1 MSTDLKKTLVFV
13 AVAVFLTGA
22 AVVRLPDRTGTST
35 DFKDQGEEFFPKFK
49 DPLACTDLEVADFDT
64 STARPIEFKVMFKDG
79 KWVIPSHH
87 NYPAD
92 AKDRLAKTAAAVT
105 DLRKD
110 TVRSDSIDQHEA
122 MSVVDPLDPKA
133 SLKGQGKRVTLRD
146 KSEKVLADFII
157 GKDVDPKGKDAE
169 KTGQRYVRVPG
180 KNRVYGVNV
189 KVDLSTR
196 FSDWIETNLLKLD
209 ASHIRLVKFDNYKI
223 DPEAGRMLKGD
234 ILTISRKDGSAPWNL
249 DQEIPAGQELNSEKL
264 SGLTSALADLKIVGV
279 RPKPEGLSRELKLA
293 TSNDVKPTTQA
304 AARSLMSKGFYATE
318 RGLLSNQGEVVV
330 STDEGAVYTLRFGEV
345 YFGTGEDLTAGS
357 TDEAKEKEPGKAK
370 DKAKEA
376 KSEGTTESRY
386 LMVTV
391 AFDPKL
397 VPEPVKPKEELVIP
411 DDPFQKAPDD
421 PKRVAEEKAAK
432 EKADREKA
440 DREKQLADLEKKVK
454 DLSDRFADW
463 YYLTPGDSFRAIE
476 LDRAALLRPKSEK
489 PAGAGALPEMPPGL
503 PSGFPGHP

>member
-13 AVAVFLTGA
+13 AVALLLTGA
-22 AVVRLPDRTGTST
+22 AFVRLPDRSGKST

-49 DPLACTDLEVADFDT
+49 DPLACTDLKVVEFDP
-64 STARPIEFKVMFKDG
+64 STARPTPFEVMFKDG
-79 KWVIPSHH
+79 KWVIPSHN
-87 NYPAD
+87 NYLAD
-92 AKDRLAKTAAAVT
+92 AKDRLAKTAAGVT

-110 TVRSDSIDQHEA
+110 TIRSDRPEDHEA
-122 MSVVDPLDPKA
+122 MGVVDPDDPKA
-133 SLKGQGKRVTLRD
+133 GLKGLGKRVTLRD
-146 KSEKVLADFII
+146 KTEKVLAEFII
-157 GKDVDPKGKDAE
+157 GKEVDPKGKEAE

-180 KNRVYGVNV
+180 KNRVYGVNM

-209 ASHIRLVKFDNYKI
+209 ASHIRTVKFDNYKI

-234 ILTISRKDGSAPWNL
+234 VMTISRKDGSGPWSL
-249 DQEIPAGQELNSEKL
+249 DTEIPTGQELNTEKL

-293 TSNDVKPTTQA
+293 TSNEVKPTTQA

-318 RGLLSNQGEVVV
+318 NGLLSNQGEVVV
-330 STDEGAVYTLRFGEV
+330 TTDEGAVYTLRFGEV

-357 TDEAKEKEPGKAK
+357 KDESKEKEQEKAK
-370 DKAKEA
+370 GKDG

-421 PKRVAEEKAAK
+421 PKRIAEEKAAN

-440 DREKQLADLEKKVK
+440 DREKQLSDLEKKVK
-454 DLSDRFADW
+454 TLSDRFADW

-476 LDRAALLRPKSEK
+476 LDRAGLLRAKTEK
-489 PAGAGALPEMPPGL
+489 PAGAGSLPELPPGL